1 MDLLS
6 LGKEPVSP
14 DRPAGADIRY
24 DPLFEDLQAEVDKL
38 SSPTAEGA
46 LDWTK
51 VVTLSAQI
59 LGTKSKDLLA
69 ASYLAVG
76 LIHTRKIEGL
86 ASGLTVYR
94 DLLETHWEGLF
105 PPKARMRGRV
115 GAIAWWLEKAEPAL
129 AQLPRVPPDGE
140 TLARLQESVDR
151 IDRFF
156 RENLDEPPSLS
167 PLAEFVGALG
177 PLAEERAAREG
188 PPEGAGEAVSR
199 SEPAPARE
207 HAAAREPA
215 GVAFPAT
222 VTSPEEADAVL
233 ELGLAKIGEVADV
246 LRESDPAA
254 PLAYRL
260 ARTAIWSA
268 VESLPP
274 ATDGRTAVPPPAAH
288 VALSLKEMAGQ
299 GNDEGLLALAE
310 GALPQNVFWLDL
322 SRRAAEALSRLGDRF
337 EAAHRAVC
345 HETAAFARRLPGLEL
360 LAFADG
366 TPFADAETQAW
377 LARIGPAAGPDGEGA
392 AAAAEGQAPADED
405 AALRQAVKECR
416 GLVRKGKLL
425 DAAERFRPGL
435 SNGSRSR
442 RLRWR
447 LALAEL
453 LLGSKHTRL
462 ALPHL
467 DLLLEEVGN
476 FRLEDYDPDLAL
488 MCLKAAW
495 TGFSAHPDQVPEGRA
510 EEMLRRIARLDL
522 AEAIRL
528 EKEE

>member
-1 MDLLS
+1 MDLLT
-6 LGKEPVSP
+6 LGKEPVST
-14 DRPAGADIRY
+14 DRPAGADARY
-24 DPLFEDLQAEVDKL
+24 DPLYEELQAEVDKL

-46 LDWTK
+46 LDWAK

-59 LGTKSKDLLA
+59 LGTKSKDLLV

-86 ASGLTVYR
+86 GSGLTVYR
-94 DLLETHWEGLF
+94 DLLEAHWEGLF
-105 PPKARMRGRV
+105 PPKARMRGRL
-115 GAIAWWLEKAEPAL
+115 GAIAWWLEKAEVAL

-140 TLARLQESVDR
+140 TLARLQESVHW
-151 IDRFF
+151 IDGFF

-167 PLAEFVGALG
+167 ALGEFVGALAA
-177 PLAEERAAREG
+177 LSEERAARSA
-188 PPEGAGEAVSR
+188 PPEGAGAAASR
-199 SEPAPARE
+199 SEPAPARD
-207 HAAAREPA
+207 HAPAREPA
-215 GVAFPAT
+215 GIMLPAA

-233 ELGLAKIGEVADV
+233 ELALAKVGEAADV
-246 LRESDPAA
+246 LRESDPAG

-260 ARTAIWSA
+260 ARTAVWS
-268 VESLPP
+268 VVDSLPP
-274 ATDGRTAVPPPAAH
+274 ATDGRTAVPPPAVH
-288 VALSLKEMAGQ
+288 VTLSLKEMTDQ

-310 GALPQNVFWLDL
+310 GAIPQNVFWLDL
-322 SRRAAEALSRLGDRF
+322 SRRVAEALSRLGDRF

-392 AAAAEGQAPADED
+392 AAVAEGQAPADEN
-405 AALRQAVKECR
+405 AAVRQAVKECR
-416 GLVRKGKLL
+416 SLMRKGKLL
-425 DAAERFRPGL
+425 EAAERFRPGL
-435 SNGSRSR
+435 ANGSRSR

-447 LALAEL
+447 LALAET
-453 LLGSKHTRL
+453 LLGSKHSRL

-467 DLLLEEVGN
+467 DLLLEEIGA
-476 FRLEDYDPDLAL
+476 FRLEEYDPDLAL

-495 TGFSAHPDQVPEGRA
+495 TGFSAHPGLVSEGRA
-510 EEMLRRIARLDL
+510 EETLRRIARLDL